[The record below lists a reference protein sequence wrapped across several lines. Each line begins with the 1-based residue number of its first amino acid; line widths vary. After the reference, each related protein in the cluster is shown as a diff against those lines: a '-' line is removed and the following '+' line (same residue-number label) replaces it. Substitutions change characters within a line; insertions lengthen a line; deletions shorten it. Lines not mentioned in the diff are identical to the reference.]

1 MIKKITRH
9 IFCVVASVTVI
20 LIAIASLLF
29 CLTPKEEIGKTAAS
43 DIASPQLEDYC
54 LGRDVFKRHCITCHG
69 ISSISDPD
77 LLQNLD
83 KKMEQDYFFKFITK
97 QDSLIAYK
105 DRYAT
110 EMGSYTEFQ
119 NIAISHTFD
128 TITKY
133 STNKLY
139 EYIVAAK
146 SGKLGL

>member
-9 IFCVVASVTVI
+9 TFYLLASVTVI
-20 LIAIASLLF
+20 LIAIAPLLF
-29 CLTPKEEIGKTAAS
+29 CLTPKEEIGKAIAS
-43 DIASPQLEDYC
+43 DIASQQMEDYS
-54 LGRDVFKRHCITCHG
+54 LGRDVFKSHCITCHG

-128 TITKY
+128 TIAKH
-133 STNKLY
+133 STDKLY